1 MEYTLEN
8 EYLKLTVASLGA
20 EVVSLVRKSDGVE
33 HIWQADPA
41 VWRCHAPVLFP
52 HCGKV
57 VDGTIHAKGR
67 DFPAKQ
73 HGFARE
79 METVLVSQT
88 PEKLVLALES
98 NPETQERFAYAF
110 RLVSTFTLEGDTVHH
125 TLTVENLDSEKLP
138 FGIGYHPAFA
148 IPFDDQHTF
157 SDYELRFSDVESPLC
172 LNCLPTGLLQ
182 KDHYYLGSNIQTIPI
197 DENLFAND
205 SHCMVGLRSGSLGIY
220 EKGTGRA
227 VVCDIS
233 EFPYTL
239 IWSKPGVP
247 KFVCIEPWHSLPS
260 PEGGSRSW
268 EEKPAAAILLPGEAW
283 SCTLS
288 TAFLR

>member
-52 HCGKV
+52 YCGKV
-57 VDGTIHAKGR
+57 VDGTIPAKGR

-98 NPETQERFAYAF
+98 NPETQERFPYAF
-110 RLVSTFTLEGDTVHH
+110 RLVSTFTLEGDTLCH
-125 TLTVENLDSEKLP
+125 TLTVENNDLEEMP
-138 FGIGYHPAFA
+138 FGIGFHPGFTV
-148 IPFDDQHTF
+148 PFDDKHTLD
-157 SDYELRFSDVESPLC
+157 DYELRFEKMESPLC
-172 LNCLPTGLLQ
+172 INNLPHGLM
-182 KDHYYLGSNIQTIPI
+182 HGNFY
-197 DENLFAND
+197 
-205 SHCMVGLRSGSLGIY
+205 
-220 EKGTGRA
+220 
-227 VVCDIS
+227 
-233 EFPYTL
+233 
-239 IWSKPGVP
+239 
-247 KFVCIEPWHSLPS
+247 
-260 PEGGSRSW
+260 
-268 EEKPAAAILLPGEAW
+268 
-283 SCTLS
+283 
-288 TAFLR
+288 

>member
-98 NPETQERFAYAF
+98 NPETQERFPYAF
-110 RLVSTFTLEGDTVHH
+110 RLVSTFTLEGDTLCH
-125 TLTVENLDSEKLP
+125 TLTVENNDLEEMP
-138 FGIGYHPAFA
+138 FGIGFHPGFTV
-148 IPFDDQHTF
+148 PFDDKHTLD
-157 SDYELRFSDVESPLC
+157 DYELRFEKMESPL
-172 LNCLPTGLLQ
+172 
-182 KDHYYLGSNIQTIPI
+182 
-197 DENLFAND
+197 
-205 SHCMVGLRSGSLGIY
+205 
-220 EKGTGRA
+220 
-227 VVCDIS
+227 
-233 EFPYTL
+233 
-239 IWSKPGVP
+239 
-247 KFVCIEPWHSLPS
+247 
-260 PEGGSRSW
+260 
-268 EEKPAAAILLPGEAW
+268 
-283 SCTLS
+283 
-288 TAFLR
+288 

>member
-41 VWRCHAPVLFP
+41 VWGYHAPVLFP

-98 NPETQERFAYAF
+98 NPET
-110 RLVSTFTLEGDTVHH
+110 
-125 TLTVENLDSEKLP
+125 
-138 FGIGYHPAFA
+138 
-148 IPFDDQHTF
+148 
-157 SDYELRFSDVESPLC
+157 
-172 LNCLPTGLLQ
+172 
-182 KDHYYLGSNIQTIPI
+182 
-197 DENLFAND
+197 
-205 SHCMVGLRSGSLGIY
+205 
-220 EKGTGRA
+220 
-227 VVCDIS
+227 
-233 EFPYTL
+233 
-239 IWSKPGVP
+239 
-247 KFVCIEPWHSLPS
+247 
-260 PEGGSRSW
+260 
-268 EEKPAAAILLPGEAW
+268 
-283 SCTLS
+283 
-288 TAFLR
+288 

>member
-79 METVLVSQT
+79 METVDRKS
-88 PEKLVLALES
+88 
-98 NPETQERFAYAF
+98 
-110 RLVSTFTLEGDTVHH
+110 
-125 TLTVENLDSEKLP
+125 
-138 FGIGYHPAFA
+138 
-148 IPFDDQHTF
+148 
-157 SDYELRFSDVESPLC
+157 
-172 LNCLPTGLLQ
+172 
-182 KDHYYLGSNIQTIPI
+182 
-197 DENLFAND
+197 
-205 SHCMVGLRSGSLGIY
+205 
-220 EKGTGRA
+220 
-227 VVCDIS
+227 VV
-233 EFPYTL
+233 
-239 IWSKPGVP
+239 
-247 KFVCIEPWHSLPS
+247 
-260 PEGGSRSW
+260 
-268 EEKPAAAILLPGEAW
+268 
-283 SCTLS
+283 
-288 TAFLR
+288 